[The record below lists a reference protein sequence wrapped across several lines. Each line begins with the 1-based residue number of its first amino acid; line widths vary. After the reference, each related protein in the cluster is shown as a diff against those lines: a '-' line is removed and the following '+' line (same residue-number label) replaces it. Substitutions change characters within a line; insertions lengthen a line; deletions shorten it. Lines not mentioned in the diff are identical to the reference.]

1 MKEMTTTTALAIID
15 FKGKRT
21 AAAHRRHNI
30 DTRGTWT
37 AAPDGIRPP
46 VHLLQGEQINTTA
59 NTAAYIAIRA
69 RHASAGDLPILKQ
82 LQDSA
87 ASDTL
92 WNTLP
97 DIAAQALESRS
108 KHAEYTSK
116 AAALER
122 LASRKNVDDDT
133 KAAAQQQVKHLKALA
148 DQERRTYQSI
158 ETRAEHLTASDRAD
172 IVQAA
177 TIAIV
182 QAINRGTYTDK
193 DFANV
198 CHAAG
203 QAIKYTAS
211 PDALT
216 SSRTRRTE
224 ITPEQARQLEAR
236 AEARTSADG
245 HIREYVT
252 RTGSKGYTTID
263 YKDGKIYRVD
273 HEVTTA
279 PYISYD
285 QWVSGDA
292 VQGLST
298 NGGINAITG
307 QTDGEQINSFLTR
320 ANLTER
326 EQAIVRAA
334 ADNTAEKAGQAAKNK
349 YLAENTPAGVKR
361 ITASKWERIIKAAD
375 NVGQAARWNNAF
387 ARNGITSDTNRT
399 TIKARIKSKLY
410 KALTTPEPITAADRA
425 AKTAKQW
432 EKMQRNSHRGTAPDR
447 TKRPDFVEI
456 VAPMHLVPDADNPNK
471 SHWEPVNRA
480 KTPDFV
486 KWVDHDTVE
495 LKAHAAPDTSAKPM
509 GFDARWII
517 AAITRY
523 QTATNTLALP
533 AAGDSTASTRQQH
546 RRAAADHRH
555 PNISPDVIITPEN
568 PKAAEQRRRAEQWA
582 KYWDK
587 VTAAETR

>member
-1 MKEMTTTTALAIID
+1 MKEMTTTTTALAIID
-15 FKGKRT
+15 HKGKRT
-21 AAAHRRHNI
+21 AAAHARHHI

-87 ASDTL
+87 ASDTI

-97 DIAAQALESRS
+97 DITAQALESRA
-108 KHAEYTSK
+108 KHADYTSK

-122 LASRKNVDDDT
+122 LASRKNVDYDT
-133 KAAAQQQVKHLKALA
+133 RAAAQQQIKHIKALA
-148 DQERRTYQSI
+148 EQERRTYQSI
-158 ETRAEHLTASDRAD
+158 ESRAEQLTASDRAD

-177 TIAIV
+177 TIAII

-211 PDALT
+211 PDAFT

-224 ITPEQARQLEAR
+224 ITPEQAKQLAAR
-236 AEARTSADG
+236 AEARTAADG
-245 HIREYVT
+245 HIREYIT
-252 RTGSKGYTTID
+252 RTGSKGYTTLD

-273 HEVTTA
+273 HETTVA
-279 PYISYD
+279 PYVSYD
-285 QWVSGDA
+285 QWISGDA

-334 ADNTAEKAGQAAKNK
+334 ADNTAAKAGQAAKNK

-387 ARNGITSDTNRT
+387 ARCGITSDTNRT

-425 AKTAKQW
+425 EKTVKQW
-432 EKMQRNSHRGTAPDR
+432 ECMQRNSHRGTAPDR
-447 TKRPDFVEI
+447 TKRPDIIAV
-456 VAPMHLVPDADNPNK
+456 VTKAA
-471 SHWEPVNRA
+471 A
-480 KTPDFV
+480 KQHTGKNAV
-486 KWVDHDTVE
+486 MWVDHDTVQ
-495 LKAHAAPDTSAKPM
+495 LKAHAPADTSAKPM

-523 QTATNTLALP
+523 KTATNTLALP

-568 PKAAEQRRRAEQWA
+568 PKAAEQRRRAAQWA
-582 KYWDK
+582 RYWDK
-587 VTAAETR
+587 VAAAEIK